1 MGVGADLYMC
11 DVVNELVN
19 QKSSRSLSHL
29 LMSSCCVEVSRNSIF
44 LQDYKYIKLLGLLKR
59 EILLML
65 IVAISLN

>member
-1 MGVGADLYMC
+1 MFRIYNGIDQFA
-11 DVVNELVN
+11 
-19 QKSSRSLSHL
+19 HL
-29 LMSSCCVEVSRNSIF
+29 QRVQVWFKVIDRFCVEVSRNSIF

>member
-1 MGVGADLYMC
+1 MYRIYSGIDQSA
-11 DVVNELVN
+11 
-19 QKSSRSLSHL
+19 HL
-29 LMSSCCVEVSRNSIF
+29 QRVQVWFKVTDRFCIEVSRKSIF